1 MGPDTDKLQA
11 LNNALEEILREPS
24 SPPTFFDEEPCDAA
38 QASEQVAKVSDN
50 SRQGTKIPKESFG
63 KPTSRKL
70 GISPKQ
76 IAHIVGDAE
85 NESPGMARQP
95 AVSGD
100 RISPGG
106 WALRGFAGILLAASI
121 GAAAIWLGSSGDA
134 AKTAPSQP
142 APLAQTGPTAAV
154 SSGVTSLLQ
163 SVSHDLSSV
172 GKEIEQLKAGREL
185 LVRDNANL
193 SEQLK
198 ASREQLT
205 RAVAGISEQLK
216 ASQEQVAHDNAKM
229 AEQIRGIQEQLTS
242 FISRASE
249 QNVRPKIAA
258 TPPRPTL
265 PSPRPAVLPERKPGP
280 TLSST
285 QVVAQPKAEKPKSA
299 STSRPPTPAPVAPR
313 TTTGSQ

>member
-1 MGPDTDKLQA
+1 MGTDTDKLQA
-11 LNNALEEILREPS
+11 LNNALAEILSEPS

-50 SRQGTKIPKESFG
+50 SRRGTKIPNESFG

-70 GISPKQ
+70 GISPKE
-76 IAHIVGDAE
+76 IAHIVRDAE

-100 RISPGG
+100 RISLGG

-121 GAAAIWLGSSGDA
+121 GAAVIWLGSTGDA

-142 APLAQTGPTAAV
+142 APLVQTGPTAAV
-154 SSGVTSLLQ
+154 SSEVTSLLQ
-163 SVSHDLSSV
+163 SMSQDLSSV
-172 GKEIEQLKAGREL
+172 GKEIEQLTAGREL

-198 ASREQLT
+198 ASQEQLT
-205 RAVAGISEQLK
+205 HAVARLSEQLK

-242 FISRASE
+242 FVSRASE

-265 PSPRPAVLPERKPGP
+265 PSPRSAVLPERKP
-280 TLSST
+280 TLSSA

-299 STSRPPTPAPVAPR
+299 STSRPPAPAR
-313 TTTGSQ
+313 